1 ARVSFITCAP
11 SFLMGIIDRAPR
23 QHSLR
28 EIVLGAE
35 ELTPQVYR
43 DLKAA
48 LGCVSVSNR
57 CGPTEV
63 CCDAT
68 MYRLPTEL
76 DGEAV
81 PIGRP
86 LENYRVYVVG
96 ADFEPVAMGVA
107 GELCVAGVGLAR
119 GYLNRPGLT
128 AERFVANPFGAPGER
143 MYRTGDRV
151 RWRSDGELE
160 FLGRNDHQV
169 KLRGFRVEL
178 GEIESRLREQPGVH
192 EAVVLAHEE
201 APGDKRLVVYY
212 TTAGTR
218 TVTAEALRAHLAQR
232 LPDYMVPAAYVRL
245 EALPL
250 TPNGKL
256 DRKALPAP
264 DGDAYVVS
272 RYEAPRGPVETAI
285 AGIWCEVLG
294 VDRVGRHD
302 NFFELG
308 GHSLLATRVLSRVRE
323 ALSVELRLRVLFES
337 QTLQELAEQLEA
349 LVRDRQGLRLPPLL
363 PGVRP

>member
-1 ARVSFITCAP
+1 
-11 SFLMGIIDRAPR
+11 
-23 QHSLR
+23 
-28 EIVLGAE
+28 
-35 ELTPQVYR
+35 
-43 DLKAA
+43 
-48 LGCVSVSNR
+48 
-57 CGPTEV
+57 
-63 CCDAT
+63 
-68 MYRLPTEL
+68 
-76 DGEAV
+76 
-81 PIGRP
+81 
-86 LENYRVYVVG
+86 
-96 ADFEPVAMGVA
+96 
-107 GELCVAGVGLAR
+107 
-119 GYLNRPGLT
+119 
-128 AERFVANPFGAPGER
+128 
-143 MYRTGDRV
+143 TGDRV

-363 PGVRP
+363 PGVRPERLPLSYAQERLWFVEQLGLTGAAYTMTCALRLQGALDVAALQRSVAELVRRHESLRTRFVSIQGEPFQVIDAPERFRLPIRDLGLQSAEAAQDQARGLIQAEVEEPLDLAAGAFRPSLLRLSCEEHVL